1 MTDNEIIKAL
11 ECCSN
16 GENNDCV
23 SCVLHSEFSSNCI
36 RTLTKNAV
44 DLINRQKEE
53 LKWLREEKLKELTD
67 SVVLGRIVH
76 TQEYVWKREAIKEF
90 AEKVLRRFAE
100 NCSRDHYKRIYNTLL
115 EVIKETT
122 EYDG

>member
-11 ECCSN
+11 ECCSKN
-16 GENNDCV
+16 SREL
-23 SCVLHSEFSSNCI
+23 CVLECPIFRTAGCI
-36 RTLTKNAV
+36 EELHKAV
-44 DLINRQKEE
+44 FTLINRQKEE

-67 SVVLGRIVH
+67 SVVLGRIIH
-76 TQEYVWKREAIKEF
+76 TQEYVWKKEAIKEF
-90 AEKVLRRFAE
+90 AEKVLGRFTE
-100 NCSRDHYKRIYNTLL
+100 NCSRDHYKRIYNTFL